1 MIALRVKIELIECM
15 RQTPITLFAIRFIS
29 AEKKK
34 RFFQV
39 SLWGGDASFQNLD
52 LRLEVLEEQLNLPF
66 VFVSGHIHELL
77 IHVPWVKITS
87 EPIVVTINTIGNT
100 ICNAYQFFKS
110 FSLKISTL
118 KYNCLFLFCR
128 VHFEIER

>member
-1 MIALRVKIELIECM
+1 MIFKTKFLRYF
-15 RQTPITLFAIRFIS
+15 R
-29 AEKKK
+29 EKC
-34 RFFQV
+34 FFQV

-87 EPIVVTINTIGNT
+87 EPIVITINTIG
-100 ICNAYQFFKS
+100 
-110 FSLKISTL
+110 
-118 KYNCLFLFCR
+118 R
-128 VHFEIER
+128 

>member
-1 MIALRVKIELIECM
+1 MIYGIILIFFKIYYYEINNSIIIIKEHL
-15 RQTPITLFAIRFIS
+15 
-29 AEKKK
+29 
-34 RFFQV
+34 FQV

-87 EPIVVTINTIGNT
+87 EPIVVTINTIG
-100 ICNAYQFFKS
+100 K
-110 FSLKISTL
+110 
-118 KYNCLFLFCR
+118 
-128 VHFEIER
+128 

>member
-1 MIALRVKIELIECM
+1 M
-15 RQTPITLFAIRFIS
+15 RYFR
-29 AEKKK
+29 EKK

-87 EPIVVTINTIGNT
+87 EPIVVTINTIG
-100 ICNAYQFFKS
+100 K
-110 FSLKISTL
+110 
-118 KYNCLFLFCR
+118 
-128 VHFEIER
+128 